1 MLYDHLDRDHHCLL
15 QGPSWSYLACKLKI
29 YAKWKSKQIE
39 NLCTLKLYANWN
51 FMQIESLCKSKIHAN
66 WKFRQIE
73 NWTSKKLKWRYLKKW
88 KSKVGACRL
97 KMRSPF
103 KRSGRGQCQG
113 SRLKTIPGCKKE
125 CAFLLLLLLALT
137 SVIIRLLRD
146 PGIFSKSRS
155 RDSQKSNPGIFR
167 DFQKPLNDCNL
178 RLSTPLIEHNSLF
191 WDP

>member
-113 SRLKTIPGCKKE
+113 SRLKITPGCKTE
-125 CAFLLLLLLALT
+125 CALLYCFCWRWQASSSGSCEILGFFQNL
-137 SVIIRLLRD
+137 D
-146 PGIFSKSRS
+146 PGILKNLILGFF
-155 RDSQKSNPGIFR
+155 GI
-167 DFQKPLNDCNL
+167 
-178 RLSTPLIEHNSLF
+178 SGSHS
-191 WDP
+191 